1 MSKASSEIDRD
12 NDVRPALPPR
22 PSRALGND
30 DWSSVQDNVDLP
42 LLELSS
48 PSHPSRPAPSARDV
62 KDSPFKDIKA
72 TSPQQQDYDVSR
84 GGDSRYRL
92 RKKNEIPLEGHLPP
106 QVFHKTRT
114 FIKWDF
120 GYWREPARHVAVF
133 CAVFPLLYV
142 PSHYASIFAVELSSV
157 NELGPFEYDCAK
169 TEGWTF
175 VGVNLAYGE
184 FSFGQAKAI
193 DLAWNWVVGRGY
205 QGILSIIAYRIFT
218 DALLRA
224 TEMTAL
230 PLELYATLALP
241 SAKLVTL
248 YQLGKNLFRFGN
260 WRIKFMFVWL
270 FLSTIY
276 LIAIPGLLDAAT
288 AYEASV
294 STSFKFDNK
303 TVENVENLRPMGN
316 NVATPVKTCLTFQN
330 ANKVQTWQPNL
341 QDYGPFSHIEWTPQ
355 FCADTGRNGKFVEST
370 GMWQYNMSRFNLYN
384 WQDSAINKS
393 YYHQL
398 EKDPISVF
406 DTRKWAEWKFAPVER
421 ANFIC
426 DMDSSHY
433 QVRFI
438 RK

>member
-1 MSKASSEIDRD
+1 
-12 NDVRPALPPR
+12 
-22 PSRALGND
+22 
-30 DWSSVQDNVDLP
+30 
-42 LLELSS
+42 
-48 PSHPSRPAPSARDV
+48 
-62 KDSPFKDIKA
+62 
-72 TSPQQQDYDVSR
+72 
-84 GGDSRYRL
+84 
-92 RKKNEIPLEGHLPP
+92 
-106 QVFHKTRT
+106 
-114 FIKWDF
+114 
-120 GYWREPARHVAVF
+120 
-133 CAVFPLLYV
+133 
-142 PSHYASIFAVELSSV
+142 
-157 NELGPFEYDCAK
+157 
-169 TEGWTF
+169 
-175 VGVNLAYGE
+175 
-184 FSFGQAKAI
+184 
-193 DLAWNWVVGRGY
+193 
-205 QGILSIIAYRIFT
+205 
-218 DALLRA
+218 
-224 TEMTAL
+224 
-230 PLELYATLALP
+230 
-241 SAKLVTL
+241 
-248 YQLGKNLFRFGN
+248 LFRFGN